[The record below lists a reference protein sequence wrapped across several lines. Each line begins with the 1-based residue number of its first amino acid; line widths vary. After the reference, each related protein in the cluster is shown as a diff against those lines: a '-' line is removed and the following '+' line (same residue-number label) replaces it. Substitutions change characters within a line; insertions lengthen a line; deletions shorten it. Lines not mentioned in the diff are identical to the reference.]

1 MTYGNDSR
9 GTFLIVVAEELT
21 VRTGAKTIG
30 KIRVIAVRGESQSL
44 ER

>member
-1 MTYGNDSR
+1 MTVEGRSWLLSLRSR
-9 GTFLIVVAEELT
+9 QE
-21 VRTGAKTIG
+21 RTGAKTID